1 MNPPFE
7 SAALDGCVRD
17 SSTGT
22 MVAERV
28 RPAELL
34 ALLYRQMRTLA
45 GPRVDIDDLVQ
56 AAAERALRALDRFEG
71 RCSLSTFTY
80 QISYRTL
87 IDHERWYRRFRRR
100 FVLEGQE
107 PIVEVP
113 STRCSE
119 TDLVELERARRLYL
133 ALDGLPPA
141 KRAALILHDLEGLDV
156 AEVSAITDTNERTVR
171 SRLRDARKKLSSVLD
186 SDPLFEPEAP

>member
-107 PIVEVP
+107 PIVDVP

-119 TDLVELERARRLYL
+119 TDLVELERARRLYR

>member
-1 MNPPFE
+1 
-7 SAALDGCVRD
+7 
-17 SSTGT
+17 

-34 ALLYRQMRTLA
+34 SLLYRQMRTLA
-45 GPRVDIDDLVQ
+45 GPRADIDDLVQ

-107 PIVEVP
+107 PVVDVP

-119 TDLVELERARRLYL
+119 TDLVELERARRLYR

-156 AEVSAITDTNERTVR
+156 GEVSAITDTNERTVR

-186 SDPLFEPEAP
+186 EDPLFDSEAP

>member
-17 SSTGT
+17 SSTGA

-34 ALLYRQMRTLA
+34 SLLYRQMRTLA
-45 GPRVDIDDLVQ
+45 GPRADIDDLVQ

-107 PIVEVP
+107 PVVDVP

-119 TDLVELERARRLYL
+119 TDLVELERARRLYR

-156 AEVSAITDTNERTVR
+156 GEVSAITDTNERTVR
-171 SRLRDARKKLSSVLD
+171 SRLRDARKKLSAVLD
-186 SDPLFEPEAP
+186 EDPLFDSEAP

>member
-1 MNPPFE
+1 MN
-7 SAALDGCVRD
+7 
-17 SSTGT
+17 TGT

-34 ALLYRQMRTLA
+34 SLLYRQMRTLA

-100 FVLEGQE
+100 FGQ
-107 PIVEVP
+107 VQG
-113 STRCSE
+113 SLT
-119 TDLVELERARRLYL
+119 
-133 ALDGLPPA
+133 
-141 KRAALILHDLEGLDV
+141 
-156 AEVSAITDTNERTVR
+156 RTVAVI
-171 SRLRDARKKLSSVLD
+171 SYY
-186 SDPLFEPEAP
+186 PP